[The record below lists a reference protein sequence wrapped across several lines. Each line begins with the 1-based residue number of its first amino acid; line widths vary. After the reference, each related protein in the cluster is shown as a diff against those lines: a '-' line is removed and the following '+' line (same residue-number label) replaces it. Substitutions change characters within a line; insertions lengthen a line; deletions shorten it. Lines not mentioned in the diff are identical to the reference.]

1 LEIAVIGISA
11 GFPGSANYRQYWEH
25 LKEGREMI
33 TTFSNEEL
41 RTRGVSED
49 DIQNPLYVRS
59 EGILENKDR
68 FDSAF
73 FGYRSEEAALMDPQ
87 IRLFHEHCWAAL
99 EDAGYGAAAD
109 KLKIGL
115 FAGASANDN
124 WKAYVYG
131 KSSESSIDPFYLNF
145 IMSHN
150 FISSLVAYKLN
161 FRGPSFFVD
170 TACSTSLV
178 AVHLACRSLLTK
190 ECKMALAG
198 GVSLKSM
205 IKRGYIYQEGM
216 VSSKDGK
223 VRTFDKNASGAVG
236 GEGVGVVVL
245 KRLSEAIRDRDHIYA
260 IIRSTS
266 LNNDGNY
273 KVGYTAPGVKGQVEC
288 ISSAQKLAGIDPASI
303 SYIETHGTAT
313 KLGDTI
319 EIQALN
325 EAFGKAGNHKFC
337 SIGSVKTN
345 IGHLDVAA
353 GSAGLIKTILS
364 LKNRQ
369 IPPSLHFKE
378 PNPEIDFTNGPL
390 YVNTTLK
397 EWKSETDLLRAGV
410 SAFGVGG
417 ANAHVILE
425 EAPEPELSSSS
436 GKYELLLL
444 SARTADSLQRMTCNL
459 AEFLKHNKDLN
470 LADVCYTLQVGRKEF
485 SFRQKI
491 LCRDIDEAIDALYDP
506 EKGNAG
512 TNKLNGD
519 HPPVIFMFSGLGAQY
534 AGMCKGL
541 YEQEPV
547 FRKELDE
554 CIKLVDSITGSDIKN
569 VLYPENAAPDDLA
582 LFHQIDIGQYITFIT
597 EYALTKLLLNW
608 GITPSAM
615 IGYSFG
621 EYVAACIS
629 GVFNPEDALKII
641 WKRATLIKKTPP
653 GMMLSVPLTR
663 EELGPLLNKDLS
675 LGIDNGDSC
684 VVSGPVHAVMSLEE
698 KLVTQKLMCIR
709 LDAHHAAHSC
719 LMDEISTG
727 LSDYINTIPLH
738 APEIPFISNVT
749 GDWIKVQEATSPEYW
764 AKHLRGT
771 VEFSKGI
778 EKLLVNNKSV
788 YIEIG
793 PGNDIS
799 TLMNRML
806 ETRGI
811 EKKAIN
817 LVRAIN
823 SKIPDSKYFINK
835 LGQLWLHGVMINW
848 NVYHQGENRHRV
860 SLPSY
865 AFEPVKYDA
874 EVNPFRNVSLN
885 GMLRSGKPELKDWLY
900 MPTWKRGMPAGKS
913 PGLKRLMPVVL
924 IFTDK
929 HGLAGQMVEHINA
942 ANSRIILV
950 HEANTYHKTHDLL
963 YHINP
968 GSYSDFEQ
976 LLGDLSQRNAIPDQ
990 IIHLFSITNNKEYQL
1005 SHDSIYDSLNIGYY
1019 SLVNLAQAIAAL
1031 NIENKIQLHVVS
1043 NGLLE
1048 VSGTEEIYPDKTTVL
1063 GAVKVIPQELFNI
1076 QCRCID
1082 IIFPE
1087 NGQIRSM
1094 IVHQLL
1100 NEIAKN
1106 NCNNEILALRG
1117 DYSWLPH
1124 FENKSLTG
1132 INSHNL
1138 RLKEQGV
1145 YLLSG
1150 GLGGIAL
1157 HIAAFLAKEVK
1168 ARLVLIG
1175 RTPFPEKK
1183 EWNTWLAGHAEDDSI
1198 SEKIIRL
1205 QEIERC
1211 GGKVLILNADVSD
1224 EVRIQACIA
1233 AVMEEFGE
1241 INGLIHT
1248 ATLPDGSLLAV
1259 REKQMSEAIFQSKLH
1274 GTLILDRLLAN
1285 TPLDFVIYFSALAAL
1300 VGGFGQVA
1308 YCAAN
1313 IFLDAFARY
1322 KSKKCNT
1329 WVVSINWSRW
1339 RGTGISRI
1347 AEKKHLEL
1355 TREELKGGIEAHDA
1369 IACFKKI
1376 LGYDSIS
1383 QIAVVEY
1390 DLPTAVEQSQQ
1401 SQETE
1406 MNLHAMNHS
1415 KTAAFPEK
1423 KLPRTD
1429 LSSEYVSPENET
1441 ELYLAQIWENYFG
1454 LEKVGID
1461 DNFFELG
1468 GDSLKGIMLSKK
1480 INESFKIT
1488 LPLKEILMNATIRM
1502 IAARIDEILWINKKS
1517 ERKYKSII

>member
-1 LEIAVIGISA
+1 MEIAVIGISA

-33 TTFSNEEL
+33 TTFSDEEL
-41 RTRGVSED
+41 RMRGVSEN

-59 EGILENKDR
+59 EGILENKDC

-73 FGYRSEEAALMDPQ
+73 FGYRSEEAVLMDPQ

-109 KLKIGL
+109 KFKIGL

-131 KSSESSIDPFYLNF
+131 RSAESSIDPFYLNF

-223 VRTFDKNASGAVG
+223 VRTFDKNATGAVG
-236 GEGVGVVVL
+236 GEGVGVVML
-245 KRLSEAIRDRDHIYA
+245 KRLNEAISDRDHIYA

-288 ISSAQKLAGIDPASI
+288 ITSAQKLAGIDPASI

-325 EAFGKAGNHKFC
+325 EAFGKVGNHKFC

-364 LKNRQ
+364 VKNRQ

-397 EWKSETDLLRAGV
+397 DWKSETNLLRAGV

-425 EAPEPELSSSS
+425 EAPEPQFSSSTR
-436 GKYELLLL
+436 KYELLLL
-444 SARTADSLQRMTCNL
+444 SARTAGSLQKMTFNL
-459 AEFLKHNKDLN
+459 SEFLKHNKDLN
-470 LADVCYTLQVGRKEF
+470 LADVCFTLQVGRKEF
-485 SFRQKI
+485 PYRRKI
-491 LCRDIDEAIDALYDP
+491 VCNNIDEAISALSDP
-506 EKGNAG
+506 QKSNAG
-512 TNKLNGD
+512 IYKLNSE

-541 YEQEPV
+541 YEQEPL

-554 CIKLVDSITGSDIKN
+554 CFKLVYSITGTEIIN
-569 VLYPENAAPDDLA
+569 VLYSENAAEDPA
-582 LFHQIDIGQYITFIT
+582 LYNRIDVGQYITFIT
-597 EYALTKLLLNW
+597 EYALTKMLMSW
-608 GITPSAM
+608 AIIPSAM

-629 GVFNPEDALKII
+629 GVFNLEDALKII
-641 WKRATLIKKTPP
+641 CKRATLIKNTQP

-663 EELGPLLNKDLS
+663 EELRPLLNKDLS
-675 LGIDNGDSC
+675 LGIDNGNSC
-684 VVSGPVHAVMSLEE
+684 VVSGPLEAVINLEK
-698 KLVTQKLMCIR
+698 KLNTEKLMCIR
-709 LDAHHAAHSC
+709 LDTHYAPHSH
-719 LMDEISTG
+719 LMDEISTV
-727 LSDYINTIPLH
+727 LSDYISTIELH
-738 APEIPFISNVT
+738 APKIPFISNVT
-749 GDWIKVQEATSPEYW
+749 GDWINVQEATSPEYW

-771 VEFSKGI
+771 VEFAKGT
-778 EKLLVNNKSV
+778 ERLLANNKSV
-788 YIEIG
+788 FIEIG

-799 TLMNRML
+799 ALMNRML
-806 ETRGI
+806 ETKGI
-811 EKKAIN
+811 EKKAIS
-817 LVRAIN
+817 LVRTAN
-823 SKIPDSKYFINK
+823 NKIPDSKYLLNK
-835 LGQLWLHGVMINW
+835 LGQLWLHGVAINW
-848 NVYHQGENRHRV
+848 TVYHRDENRHRV
-860 SLPSY
+860 SLPTY

-874 EVNPFRNVSLN
+874 EVDPFRNIPLSGVFN
-885 GMLRSGKPELKDWLY
+885 YGKPEPNEWLY
-900 MPTWKRGMPAGKS
+900 LPTWKRGIPANKN
-913 PGLKRLMPVVL
+913 PELKKLMPVVL

-929 HGLAGQMVEHINA
+929 HGFAEQMAEHINA
-942 ANSRIILV
+942 THSRIILV
-950 HEANTYHKTHDLL
+950 HPGNTYHKYHDLQ
-963 YHINP
+963 YTINP

-976 LLGDLSQRNAIPDQ
+976 LMGELSQRNAVPNQ

-1005 SHDSIYDSLNIGYY
+1005 SHDSIHESLNIGYY
-1019 SLVNLAQAIAAL
+1019 SLLNLAQAITAL

-1082 IIFPE
+1082 IIFPGK
-1087 NGQIRSM
+1087 GQIESM
-1094 IVHQLL
+1094 LIHQLL
-1100 NEIAKN
+1100 NEIAKSK
-1106 NCNNEILALRG
+1106 CNNEIVALRG
-1117 DYSWLPH
+1117 DYIWLPH
-1124 FENKSLTG
+1124 FENKSIES
-1132 INSHNL
+1132 INSHKQ

-1145 YLLSG
+1145 YLLTG

-1157 HIAAFLAKEVK
+1157 HTATFLAKEVK

-1175 RTPFPEKK
+1175 RTQFPERT
-1183 EWNTWLAGHAEDDSI
+1183 EWNTWLATHAEDNSI

-1205 QEIERC
+1205 QEIEQY
-1211 GGKVLILNADVSD
+1211 GGKVMVFNADISD
-1224 EVRIQACIA
+1224 ETCMQTCIA
-1233 AVMEEFGE
+1233 AVIKEFGE

-1259 REKQMSEAIFQSKLH
+1259 REKQSSENIFQSKLY
-1274 GTLILDRLLAN
+1274 GTIILDRLLAN
-1285 TPLDFVIYFSALAAL
+1285 TSLDFVIYYSALASL

-1322 KSKKCNT
+1322 KSKIFNT

-1339 RGTGISRI
+1339 KRTGISRI

-1355 TREELKGGIEAHDA
+1355 TNEELKGGMEAHDA

-1376 LGYDSIS
+1376 LGYDGIS

-1390 DLPTAVEQSQQ
+1390 DLPNAVEQSQQ

-1415 KTAAFPEK
+1415 KATVFAEK
-1423 KLPRTD
+1423 KLPRAD
-1429 LSSEYVSPENET
+1429 LSSEYVSPGNET

-1480 INESFKIT
+1480 INEKFTIT

-1502 IAARIDEILWINKKS
+1502 IAIRIEEILWINKKS